1 MRNKK
6 PTITMSDV
14 ARDAG
19 VGTMTVSRALRDPLK
34 VSEKTRQTVL
44 ASVTKLGYV
53 LDETAASLSSKR
65 TRIVGAVVS
74 TLDQSIFAETVRGLS
89 ERLQTNGQQL
99 LVATSDYSKNKE
111 TELIRTIIGRKP
123 EAMVLTSSEH
133 SQSAEQLIELAKI
146 PTVETWEIPE
156 RPICAC
162 VGFSNREAS
171 RSITK
176 HLYDSGKKK
185 IAFLGMDRAD
195 DTRGRLRSAG
205 YLDVAS
211 EKHTGIIE
219 LQIPNIGYF
228 GPDYGAMGL
237 NAIMRQWPDTDAI
250 VCASDA
256 IAFGVYCEALRQ
268 GIRIPKDL
276 AISGFGD
283 FDYAKANGINLTT
296 IHIDGEKIGHETADL
311 INRSI
316 NGIEIKGKIV
326 DVGFQVIRRQTS

>member
-1 MRNKK
+1 MRKK
-6 PTITMSDV
+6 IPTITMADV
-14 ARDAG
+14 AQDAG
-19 VGTMTVSRALRDPLK
+19 VGTMTVSRVLRDPLK
-34 VSEKTRQTVL
+34 VSEETRQTVL

-89 ERLQTNGQQL
+89 ERLQTDGQQL

-111 TELIRTIIGRKP
+111 AELIRTIIGRKP
-123 EAMVLTSSEH
+123 EALVLTSSEH
-133 SQSAEQLIELAKI
+133 SYSAEQQIELAKI
-146 PTVETWEIPE
+146 PTVETWEIPK

-176 HLYDSGKKK
+176 HLYDTGKKK
-185 IAFLGMDRAD
+185 IAFLGIDRVD
-195 DTRGRLRSAG
+195 DIRGGLRKLG
-205 YLDVAS
+205 YLDVTA
-211 EKHTGIIE
+211 EKHQGIIE
-219 LQIPNIGYF
+219 LQTPNLGLF

-237 NAIMRQWPDTDAI
+237 SSIIERWPDVDAI

-256 IAFGVYCEALRQ
+256 IAFGAYCEALRK
-268 GIRIPKDL
+268 GIRVPEKL

-283 FDYAKANGINLTT
+283 FDYAKANGIGLTT
-296 IHIDGEKIGHETADL
+296 VHIDGEKIGHETADL
-311 INRSI
+311 IDKFNK
-316 NGIEIKGKIV
+316 GVEISGTIV
-326 DVGFQVIRRQTS
+326 DIGFQVIRRQTS